1 MNQTAMTDPSLIRM
15 GFFIGTLLLCLL
27 WENKLPRKSWTV
39 SRSFRWLNNLSLV
52 LLNSVLVALLL
63 PIVAFQAAILAQQH
77 QFGLFH
83 LLGLND
89 IVNILLSVL
98 MLDLI
103 IYCQHLLFHR
113 VKPLWR
119 LHRMHH
125 ADLDIDVT
133 TGTRFHPIEI
143 LLSMVIKITFVSLL
157 GVSPLAVVVFEII
170 LNVSAMFNHS
180 NAKLPLTLDHW
191 LRKWIVTPDMHRV
204 HHSTEVKETH
214 SNFGFFL
221 SVWDRCFRT
230 YRAQPKA
237 GHEGVVIGIPEVR
250 NPDEQRLDKML
261 TQPFRNHF

>member
-15 GFFIGTLLLCLL
+15 GFFVGTLLLCLL
-27 WENKLPRKSWTV
+27 WENKRPRKPWIV

-83 LLGLND
+83 LLGLSD

-98 MLDLI
+98 LLDFI

-113 VKPLWR
+113 IKPLWR

-157 GVSPLAVVVFEII
+157 GASPLAVVVFEII

-180 NAKLPLTLDHW
+180 NAKLPLTVDHW

-204 HHSTEVKETH
+204 HHSIEVKETH

-221 SVWDRCFRT
+221 SIWDRCFHT
-230 YRAQPKA
+230 YREQPNA
-237 GHEGVVIGIPEVR
+237 GHDGVVIGIPEIR
-250 NPDEQRLDKML
+250 NPNEQRLDKML